1 MVEYANSLSFL
12 AIFLQSIRTEEN
24 YKQWWQKIKKEAE
37 EIGIDEPRLLRK
49 RRAPQRFDDHSSTG
63 NYHSSPEDHY
73 RAIYFEALDATTS
86 CIQNRLLIRGDTGS
100 ENDDLFDLYHDD
112 FNRSILEAQL
122 SCFHSNYSIK
132 EDIGIADIIQLLKD
146 MSVAVKSLFSQVI
159 RVARTLSGSSY

>member
-1 MVEYANSLSFL
+1 MLF
-12 AIFLQSIRTEEN
+12 FLQSIRTEEN

-49 RRAPQRFDDHSSTG
+49 KRAPQRFDDHSSTG

-86 CIQNRLLIRGDTGS
+86 CIQNRFEQEGFQTYSRLEQLLIRGDTGS

-112 FNRSILEAQL
+112 FNRSTLEAQL
-122 SCFHSNYSIK
+122 FCFHSNYSIK
-132 EDIGIADIIQLLKD
+132 EDIGIAI
-146 MSVAVKSLFSQVI
+146 SFN
-159 RVARTLSGSSY
+159 Y